1 LATFLVPLNLSQG
14 CHRTRDPVGVV
25 TKIFCANSADFELNI
40 GILTGHNV
48 MMYFED
54 GGIKWN
60 MGRMHLYVPDDE
72 A

>member
-1 LATFLVPLNLSQG
+1 
-14 CHRTRDPVGVV
+14 V